1 MLTIKSINDKI
12 VAINKVKAELE
23 EVIEQAQNNAQDL
36 IESIP
41 KAQIP
46 TNVYE
51 DIMGALSEARYSC
64 ESARDYVDEAENAIN
79 DSQYNISD
87 VVDSIDCAMS
97 HLVTYNDKVNG
108 LIRQDSKKQDEA
120 EQD

>member
-46 TNVYE
+46 TLVYE
-51 DIMGALSEARYSC
+51 DIMGALNEARYSC
-64 ESARDYVDEAENAIN
+64 ESARDYVDDAESAIN
-79 DSQYNISD
+79 DAQYNISD
-87 VVDSIDCAMS
+87 VVESIDTAIH
-97 HLVTYNDKVNG
+97 HLESYEKEVN
-108 LIRQDSKKQDEA
+108 KQDKM